1 MIVGYARVSTNDQ
14 TPELQLH
21 ALKRAKCRR
30 IFVEQKSVRNM
41 NRPEL
46 AHCLDTLRKG
56 DTLVIWKLDRL
67 GRSLRDLIEIVAR
80 LESGGIQFVSL
91 TEDINTKTASGKLIF
106 HVFAVLAEFERNLIR
121 ERTMAGLAT
130 ARARGRSGALENH
143 DSAGQADTRIM
154 GEWQVYRRGD
164 REPVRHL
171 RAYILPQGSPLDVP
185 FLTSH
190 HLDGLTQSLV
200 PHCASCARSI

>member
-21 ALKRAKCRR
+21 ALKRAKCKR
-30 IFVEQKSVRNM
+30 IFVEQKGGRNM

-46 AHCLDTLRKG
+46 VRCLATLRKG

-80 LESGGIQFVSL
+80 LENEGIQFVSL
-91 TEDINTKTASGKLIF
+91 TEDINTKTTSGKLIF
-106 HVFAVLAEFERNLIR
+106 NVFAILAEFERNLIR

-130 ARARGRSGALENH
+130 ARARGRVGGAKKRTTTEQDKQIRELWESGEFTGAEIA
-143 DSAGQADTRIM
+143 SQFGISVPTFF
-154 GEWQVYRRGD
+154 RR
-164 REPVRHL
+164 VRA
-171 RAYILPQGSPLDVP
+171 RS
-185 FLTSH
+185 LTS
-190 HLDGLTQSLV
+190 V
-200 PHCASCARSI
+200 

>member
-21 ALKRAKCRR
+21 ALKRAKCKR
-30 IFVEQKSVRNM
+30 IFVEQKSDRNM

-46 AHCLDTLRKG
+46 VRCLAMLRKG

-80 LESGGIQFVSL
+80 LEREGIQFVSL
-91 TEDINTKTASGKLIF
+91 TEDINTKTTSGKLIF

-130 ARARGRSGALENH
+130 ARARGRVGGAKKRTTTQQDKQIRALWESGKFTGAEIA
-143 DSAGQADTRIM
+143 SQFGISVPTFF
-154 GEWQVYRRGD
+154 RR
-164 REPVRHL
+164 VRP
-171 RAYILPQGSPLDVP
+171 RS
-185 FLTSH
+185 LTS
-190 HLDGLTQSLV
+190 
-200 PHCASCARSI
+200 A